1 MTRLRPYIAPPKIR
15 FGIVVAWALVLLFA
29 SVSDPSGVGL
39 SRSGP
44 FGAFGLDKWLHAG
57 GYAAFAVLL
66 AYALVPR
73 WRERRRGLVATLL
86 LAGGYGIALEVL
98 QQPLPY
104 RSFDPADATAN
115 LLGAFAIVLMVALAS
130 RGTDWFRTGSQS
142 VAGDNR

>member
-1 MTRLRPYIAPPKIR
+1 MTRFSPSVAPTWIR

-29 SVSDPSGVGL
+29 SASDPSGTGL

-44 FGAFGLDKWLHAG
+44 LGAFGFDKWLHAG
-57 GYAAFAVLL
+57 GYATFALLL

-73 WRERRRGLVATLL
+73 WRGARRGLIATLL

-98 QQPLPY
+98 QQPLAY

-115 LLGAFAIVLMVALAS
+115 LLGAFVIVVVVALAS

-142 VAGDNR
+142 ASGENR